1 MDDRHTRQPRTRV
14 NKTKEIPRNPHF
26 APEDCAAVASV
37 REKQE
42 DRDIPG
48 THFP

>member
-1 MDDRHTRQPRTRV
+1 MDDATLASQDREFTNT
-14 NKTKEIPRNPHF
+14 TKEIPRNPHF
-26 APEDCAAVASV
+26 ARECAAVASV

>member
-1 MDDRHTRQPRTRV
+1 MDDRHTRQPKTRV

-26 APEDCAAVASV
+26 APECAAVASV
-37 REKQE
+37 REKQG